1 MTIRPIR
8 KAVFPVAGLGTRFL
22 PATKAMPKEMLP
34 VNDRPLIQHVVEEAK
49 EAGIEEFI
57 FITGRHKELLEE
69 HFDEHPELQS
79 TLKARGKDSVL
90 KKIEDLIMPAGALFL
105 TRQPKPLGLG
115 HAIWCASKLVGNEPF
130 AVILPDVLVK
140 TAKGEGCLKQMVDV
154 YNETGGNLIAVEDVP
169 REEVNK
175 YGIVS
180 PGAIR
185 GKAIEVKGLVEKPE
199 PEDAPSEMS
208 VIGRYI
214 LQPEVFDHLSA
225 FEKGAGGEI
234 QLTDAL
240 DKLIKTQ
247 LFNAMR
253 FNGKTHDSGS
263 RLGFI
268 QANMAYGLDDPEIG
282 ARVEQ
287 LILEYADQIKGQHNV
302 AAAE

>member
-1 MTIRPIR
+1 MSIRPIK
-8 KAVFPVAGLGTRFL
+8 KAVFPVGGLGTRFL

-79 TLKARGKDSVL
+79 TLKARGKTSTL

-115 HAIWCASKLVGNEPF
+115 HAIWCASKLVGDEPF

-140 TAKGEGCLKQMVDV
+140 AKQGNGCLKQMIDV
-154 YNETGGNLIAVEDVP
+154 YQETGGNLIAVEDVP
-169 REEVNK
+169 LEETNK
-175 YGIVS
+175 YGIVE
-180 PGAIR
+180 PGEVNGA
-185 GKAIEVKGLVEKPE
+185 AIEVKGLVEKPE
-199 PEDAPSEMS
+199 AADAPSTMS

-225 FEKGAGGEI
+225 FETGAGGEI

-240 DKLIKTQ
+240 DKLIATQ
-247 LFNAMR
+247 SFNAMR
-253 FNGKTHDSGS
+253 FDGKTHDSGS

-268 QANMAYGLDDPEIG
+268 TANLAYGLDDPEIG
-282 ARVEQ
+282 PQ
-287 LILEYADQIKGQHNV
+287 LQELIKEYSLQSKDQ
-302 AAAE
+302 